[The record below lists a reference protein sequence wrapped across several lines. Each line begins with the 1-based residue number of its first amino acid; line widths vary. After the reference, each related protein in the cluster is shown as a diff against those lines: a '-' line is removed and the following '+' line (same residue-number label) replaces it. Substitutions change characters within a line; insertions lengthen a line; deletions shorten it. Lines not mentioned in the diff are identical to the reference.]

1 VVRNEIADDN
11 EPSIDPVNSWNNNR
25 PVVPLRQSA
34 KLETLEWFGHEEL
47 KEFPP
52 ADGEFMEL
60 ESGGVLTGRSND
72 PKGQSAIVLIY
83 QASCRAT
90 GRIHLCEVQHSVT
103 SLCLTTHV
111 L

>member
-1 VVRNEIADDN
+1 MRNEIANEN
-11 EPSIDPVNSWNNNR
+11 EPSIDPMNSWNNNR

-47 KEFPP
+47 KDFPP
-52 ADGEFMEL
+52 AEGELMEL
-60 ESGGVLTGRSND
+60 ESGGVFAGRSFD
-72 PKGQSAIVLIY
+72 TKGHAASILIY